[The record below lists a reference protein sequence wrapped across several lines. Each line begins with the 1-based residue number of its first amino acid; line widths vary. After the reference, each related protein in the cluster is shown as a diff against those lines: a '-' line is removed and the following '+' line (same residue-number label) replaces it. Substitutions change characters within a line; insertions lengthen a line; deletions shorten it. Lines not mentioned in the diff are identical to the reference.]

1 MTASINSGYQKAVD
15 VTKKGEFLTTAT
27 FQIENEA
34 GQAVFSELGGI
45 SSEVEQA
52 EYMEASTTGPMYGRF
67 IGKAKPPTVTLKRA
81 MSTGKDTSWIWEW
94 HAMAREAKTAAYRT
108 TDLSLYSASSE
119 STDPVKVYTLTNAFP
134 TKVEIAGMK
143 AGGTEVVIQTV
154 TLQCDEII
162 ELPPK

>member
-1 MTASINSGYQKAVD
+1 MTSSLNNAYQKTVD
-15 VTKKGEFLTTAT
+15 ADKKSEFLTTAT

-34 GQAVFSELGGI
+34 GQAVFSELAGI

-52 EYMEASTTGPMYGRF
+52 EYMEAGAHGPLYGRF

-81 MSTGKDTSWIWEW
+81 MSTGKDTAWIWEW
-94 HAMAREAKTAAYRT
+94 HAMAREAKSAAYRT
-108 TDLSLYSASSE
+108 TDLALYSAGSD

-154 TLQCDEII
+154 TLQCDEIT
-162 ELPPK
+162 ELPK